1 MNLSDTS
8 LDPADWNALRKQG
21 HRMLDD
27 MFDHLE
33 HVSARPVWQPI
44 PDSPREAFREPL
56 PSKPITVEQA
66 HARFMTQVL
75 PYSVGNTHP
84 RFMGWVHGG
93 GTAEGM
99 LAEMLAAGLNA
110 NCGGRDHMP
119 VEVERQI
126 VHWMRELFEFPESAS
141 GLLVTGS
148 STANL
153 IGTLV
158 ARTYALGAAS
168 RRDGIGAGAPPLVAY
183 TSAAAHGCVAQAMDI
198 AGLGANALR
207 RVDVNDRHEIDTA
220 VLSNMMERDIAAG
233 LRPFLIVGTAG
244 TVDTGSV
251 DDLDALAG
259 IARHHRIWFH
269 VDGALGALGKLAP
282 ELAHRFKGIER
293 ADSIALDFHKWG
305 QVPYDAGFI
314 LVRDGTAQLQA
325 FSAPAA
331 YLARENRGL
340 AAGGPWPCDLG
351 PDLSRGFRALKVWF
365 TFMTQGT
372 ARLGAAISATCALAR
387 RMADQVA
394 AEPELELLAP
404 VALNVV
410 CFRYRCTNADK
421 VNRDIV
427 ADLHESGIAVPSTTT
442 INGRVAIRAAIV
454 NHRTRASDIDAVL
467 AATLA
472 FGRNHSR
479 HPETVTA

>member
-1 MNLSDTS
+1 MNSSKTS
-8 LDPADWNALRKQG
+8 LDPADWRALRQQG

-33 HVSARPVWQPI
+33 QAGSQPVWQPI
-44 PDSPREAFREPL
+44 PDSIRDAFREPL
-56 PSKPITVEQA
+56 PAAPIPLEQV

-75 PYSVGNTHP
+75 PHSVGNTHP

-99 LAEMLAAGLNA
+99 LADMLAAGLNA

-126 VHWMRELFEFPESAS
+126 VHWMRELFEFPASAS

-148 STANL
+148 SMANL

-158 ARTYALGAAS
+158 ARTHALGIAS
-168 RRDGIGAGAPPLVAY
+168 RRDGVAAGAPSLVAY
-183 TSAAAHGCVAQAMDI
+183 TSTAAHGCVAQAMDI
-198 AGLGANALR
+198 AGLGSSALR
-207 RVDVNDRHEIDTA
+207 RVRVNDRHEIDTDA
-220 VLSNMMERDIAAG
+220 LSRMIDVDLAAG
-233 LRPFLIVGTAG
+233 LQPFLIVGTAG
-244 TVDTGSV
+244 TVDTGAM
-251 DDLDALAG
+251 DDLDGLAG
-259 IARHHRIWFH
+259 IARRHAIWFH

-282 ELAHRFKGIER
+282 DLAPRFKGIER

-314 LVRDGTAQLQA
+314 LVRDGAAQLDA
-325 FSAPAA
+325 FSSPAA
-331 YLARENRGL
+331 YLARESRGL

-387 RMADQVA
+387 RMAERIASD
-394 AEPELELLAP
+394 PELELLAP

-410 CFRYRCTNADK
+410 CFRYRSADADR
-421 VNRDIV
+421 VNRAIV

-442 INGRVAIRAAIV
+442 IDGRVAIRAAIV
-454 NHRTRASDIDAVL
+454 NHRTTASDVDAVL

-472 FGRNHSR
+472 FGRIR
-479 HPETVTA
+479 TRLLETLPA

>member
-1 MNLSDTS
+1 MNSSKTS
-8 LDPADWNALRKQG
+8 LDPADWHALREQG
-21 HRMLDD
+21 HQMLND

-33 HVSARPVWQPI
+33 QVASRPVWQPV
-44 PDSPREAFREPL
+44 PDSIREAFREPL
-56 PSKPITVEQA
+56 PGAPIPIEQV

-75 PYSVGNTHP
+75 PHSVGNTHP

-119 VEVERQI
+119 MEVERQI
-126 VHWMRELFEFPESAS
+126 VHWMRELFEFPASAS

-148 STANL
+148 SMANL

-158 ARTYALGAAS
+158 ARTHALGTAS
-168 RRDGIGAGAPPLVAY
+168 RRDGIAAGAPLLVAY

-198 AGLGANALR
+198 AGLGSNALR
-207 RVDVNDRHEIDTA
+207 RVRVNDRHEIDKDA
-220 VLSNMMERDIAAG
+220 LSQSIEADIAAG
-233 LRPFLIVGTAG
+233 LQPFLIVGTAG
-244 TVDTGSV
+244 TVDTGAI
-251 DDLDALAG
+251 DDLDGLAG
-259 IARHHRIWFH
+259 IARRHAVWFH

-282 ELAHRFKGIER
+282 ELASRFKGIER

-314 LVRDGTAQLQA
+314 LVRDGAAQLDA
-325 FSAPAA
+325 FSSPAA
-331 YLARENRGL
+331 YLARESRGL

-372 ARLGAAISATCALAR
+372 ARLGGAISATCGLAR
-387 RMADQVA
+387 RMAERIA
-394 AEPELELLAP
+394 SEPELELLAP

-410 CFRYRCTNADK
+410 CFRYRCTDADRT
-421 VNRDIV
+421 NRAIV

-442 INGRVAIRAAIV
+442 INGKVAIRAAIV
-454 NHRTRASDIDAVL
+454 NHRTAASDVDALL

-472 FGRNHSR
+472 FGRTR
-479 HPETVTA
+479 TRLLETAPA